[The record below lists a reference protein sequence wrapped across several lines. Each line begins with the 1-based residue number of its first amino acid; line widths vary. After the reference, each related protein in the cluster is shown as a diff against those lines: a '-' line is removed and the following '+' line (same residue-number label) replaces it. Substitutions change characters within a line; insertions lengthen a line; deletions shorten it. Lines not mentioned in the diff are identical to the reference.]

1 MQAGALELSRT
12 EYTSTCCYKYM
23 TCKEESGVSYA
34 FDNKQRHCVYLS
46 ILEVY
51 QVLFGKS
58 NVGKRP
64 VVKGLW
70 MSFRAQEILPVYKI
84 DWHLLFPTIS

>member
-1 MQAGALELSRT
+1 MYQTTNRGT
-12 EYTSTCCYKYM
+12 
-23 TCKEESGVSYA
+23 VS
-34 FDNKQRHCVYLS
+34 QCVPVYS
-46 ILEVY
+46 FLEVY

-58 NVGKRP
+58 NEGKRP

-84 DWHLLFPTIS
+84 DWHLLFPTMFRHCNLVMKVFNL

>member
-1 MQAGALELSRT
+1 MLLLVYDLQRGKWCIRQQTEALCLS
-12 EYTSTCCYKYM
+12 
-23 TCKEESGVSYA
+23 
-34 FDNKQRHCVYLS
+34 VYLS

-58 NVGKRP
+58 NEGKRP

-84 DWHLLFPTIS
+84 DWHLLFPTMFRLCNLVMKVFNL